1 MKHILSRSA
10 TLVSTPGVARKARY
24 KRHPHRYIIESLSTL
39 SSYLTTAHFL
49 MVRSTTF
56 PFDLLRSDT
65 KSAAR
70 RGRLHLPHGVVE
82 TPAFMPVGTQGTV
95 KGLTIDQVDGTGAHI
110 LLGNT
115 YHLSLRPGSELVAEL
130 GGLHGFMGWDKPIL
144 TDSGGF
150 QIFSLGDMN
159 KVTEQGATF
168 KSHLDGSTINLRPED
183 SIRIQEELGSD
194 IAMVLDHVIALPAE
208 DEAVKD
214 ASDRSVRWAQR
225 CKDAAK
231 RTDQAKFAI
240 VQGGLNPELRIRCAE
255 QLIKIGFDGYAVGG
269 LSVGE
274 PPPEMYRI
282 LEMICPVLPTD
293 QPRYLMG
300 VGRPIDL
307 VEGIARGIDM
317 FDCVMPTRNGRN
329 ASAFTANGQL
339 KMRNLCHSRDEA
351 PIEAGCPCLAC
362 KHSRAYIRHLF
373 QADEMLGPMLLSI
386 HNLTFYQRLMGW
398 ARTAIEEDRFDAFLA
413 EQRIK
418 LG

>member
-1 MKHILSRSA
+1 
-10 TLVSTPGVARKARY
+10 
-24 KRHPHRYIIESLSTL
+24 
-39 SSYLTTAHFL
+39 
-49 MVRSTTF
+49 MVRSNRF
-56 PFDLLRSDT
+56 PFEFLHADT
-65 KSAAR
+65 KTQAR

-95 KGLTIDQVDGTGAHI
+95 KGLTIDQVAGTGAQI

-115 YHLSLRPGSELVAEL
+115 YHLSLRPGSELIAEL
-130 GGLHGFMGWDKPIL
+130 GGLHRFIGWDKPIL

-150 QIFSLGDMN
+150 QIFSLGEMN
-159 KVTEQGATF
+159 KVTEDGATF
-168 KSHLDGSTINLRPED
+168 KSHLDGSKIHLRPED

-194 IAMVLDHVIALPAE
+194 IAMVLDHVIALPAS
-208 DEAVKD
+208 DEAVLD

-225 CKDAAK
+225 CKDTAV
-231 RTDQAKFAI
+231 RQDQAMFAI
-240 VQGGLNPELRIRCAE
+240 VQGGLNPNVRVRCAE
-255 QLIKIGFDGYAVGG
+255 QLMEVGFDGYAVGG

-282 LEMICPVLPTD
+282 LDIVCPVLPTD

-329 ASAFTANGQL
+329 ATAFTANGLL
-339 KMRNLCHSRDEA
+339 KMRNQSHARDDS
-351 PIEAGCPCLAC
+351 PIEPDCHCIAC

-373 QADEMLGPMLLSI
+373 QAGEMLGPILLSI
-386 HNLTFYQRLMGW
+386 HNLTFYQRLMSL
-398 ARTAIEEDRFDAFLA
+398 ARSAIEGDRFEEFLA
-413 EQRIK
+413 EQRTR
-418 LG
+418 LA

>member
-1 MKHILSRSA
+1 M
-10 TLVSTPGVARKARY
+10 V
-24 KRHPHRYIIESLSTL
+24 LST
-39 SSYLTTAHFL
+39 A
-49 MVRSTTF
+49 F
-56 PFDLLRSDT
+56 PFDLIHSDSRT
-65 KSAAR
+65 RAR
-70 RGRLHLPHGVVE
+70 RGRLHLPHGDVE

-95 KGLTIDQVDGTGAHI
+95 KGLTIDQVASTGAHI

-115 YHLSLRPGSELVAEL
+115 YHLSLRPTSPLIAEL
-130 GGLHGFMGWDKPIL
+130 GGLHRFMGWNKPIL

-150 QIFSLGDMN
+150 QIFSLGAMN
-159 KVTEQGATF
+159 QVSEQGATF
-168 KSHLDGSTINLRPED
+168 KSHLDGSVIHLKPED

-208 DEAVKD
+208 DHAVRD

-225 CKDAAK
+225 CKDAAV
-231 RTDQAKFAI
+231 RTDQALFAI
-240 VQGGLNPELRIRCAE
+240 VQGGLHPDLRVQCAE
-255 QLIKIGFDGYAVGG
+255 QLMAIGFDGYAVGG

-274 PPPEMYRI
+274 PPKEMYRI
-282 LEMICPVLPTD
+282 LDTVCPALPTD

-339 KMRNLCHSRDEA
+339 KMRNQCHARDEA
-351 PIEAGCPCLAC
+351 PIEEGCPCLAC

-373 QADEMLGPMLLSI
+373 QADEMLGPTLLSI
-386 HNLTFYQRLMGW
+386 HNLTFYQRLMSW
-398 ARTAIEEDRFDAFLA
+398 ARLAIEQDRFESFLW
-413 EQRIK
+413 EQRAK
-418 LG
+418 LATAEPE

>member
-1 MKHILSRSA
+1 
-10 TLVSTPGVARKARY
+10 
-24 KRHPHRYIIESLSTL
+24 
-39 SSYLTTAHFL
+39 
-49 MVRSTTF
+49 MVRSNSF
-56 PFDLLRSDT
+56 PFDLIRSDPKT
-65 KSAAR
+65 QAR

-95 KGLTIDQVDGTGAHI
+95 KGLTIDQVDSTGAQI

-115 YHLSLRPGSELVAEL
+115 YHLSLRPGSQLIADL
-130 GGLHGFMGWDKPIL
+130 GGLHRFMGWNKPIL

-150 QIFSLGDMN
+150 QIFSLGEMN

-168 KSHLDGSTINLRPED
+168 KSHLDGSVINLRPED

-194 IAMVLDHVIALPAE
+194 ISMVLDHVIALPAS

-225 CKDAAK
+225 CMDSAS

-240 VQGGLNPELRIRCAE
+240 VQVGLNPDLRIQCAE
-255 QLIKIGFDGYAVGG
+255 QLIAIGFDGYAVGG

-274 PPPEMYRI
+274 PPAEMVRI
-282 LEMICPVLPTD
+282 LEKICPVLPTD

-307 VEGIARGIDM
+307 VEAIARGIDM

-329 ASAFTANGQL
+329 ASAFTADGPL
-339 KMRNLCHSRDEA
+339 KMRNQCHANDDS
-351 PIEAGCPCLAC
+351 PIEADCPCLAC

-373 QADEMLGPMLLSI
+373 QADEMLGPILLSI
-386 HNLTFYQRLMGW
+386 HNLTFYQRLMSW
-398 ARTAIEEDRFDAFLA
+398 ARLAIEEDRFEIFLN
-413 EQRIK
+413 EQRSK
-418 LG
+418 LGSTDLL